1 MSEARHIQ
9 SMIDFIEREAME
21 KAEELEAAAQEEYDV
36 EKMRVVET
44 EKSKIRSV
52 HEKKRAQ
59 VDIDCRVSKANF
71 SKAQRMRV
79 MSERAKV
86 MDDLYATTKEKILK
100 TICDSTTYQ
109 ELLKKLIRES
119 LLSIRSSVIISCIEE
134 DKKQIVSLLPQLID
148 WYQSVKKE
156 HITITVSEEFLSKE
170 DVWGG
175 VMVASLDG
183 RIVCN
188 NTLSHRTKTC
198 FEEQLPTVRYYLFTP
213 DTSL

>member
-9 SMIDFIEREAME
+9 SMIDFIEREALE
-21 KAEELEAAAQEEYDV
+21 KAEELDAAAQEEYDV

-44 EKSKIRSV
+44 EKSKIRAA

-86 MDDLYATTKEKILK
+86 MDELYATTRQSILE
-100 TICDSTTYQ
+100 TISNRNTYQ
-109 ELLKKLIRES
+109 GLLIKLIRES
-119 LLSIRSSVIISCIEE
+119 LLSIRASVVISCIEE
-134 DKKQIVSLLPQLID
+134 DTKQIASLLPQLID
-148 WYQSVKKE
+148 WYQCQMKE
-156 HITITVSEEFLSKE
+156 SIKITLSEDLLSKE
-170 DVWGG
+170 EAWGG

-198 FEEQLPTVRYYLFTP
+198 FEEQLPTVRYYLFTA
-213 DTSL
+213 DATL